1 MKKLKIG
8 VIGCG
13 AIAQVHHIP
22 NIIDLQDKYE
32 LSYICDVSLDL
43 VKFLQKKFHI
53 PSITTEYRKLLESDI
68 DAVLLCQSDPKTE
81 SALKAFREGKHVLI
95 EKPMCFSVQNADKLV
110 NACEEAKTVG
120 QVAYMKLFDPGFRRI
135 ESDLKALNDIR
146 YVQVNHLHPNNSLHL
161 AQFDIKVFN
170 KSMAQPNYEQGS
182 KNSSLN
188 RLDEEV
194 IQAIGDQKVQIKRAF
209 RTIAGSMIHDLYGL
223 RQLFGKDITV
233 NNVNIWDEGT
243 SISVALDYGKG
254 FICNASWIDLPELWN
269 FKETI
274 EIYGSQKRLI
284 LNYPSGFSKGLLSEV
299 TISDITNENE
309 SREITP
315 KLDWESPFVAELN
328 YFYDTVCGTTGNKNS
343 ITNARNDIKL
353 IVSIIEN
360 YLASK

>member
-1 MKKLKIG
+1 MKKIKIG

-22 NIIDLQDKYE
+22 NIIDLQDRYE

-81 SALKAFREGKHVLI
+81 SAVEAFREGKHVLI
-95 EKPMCFSVQNADKLV
+95 EKPMCFSVQNADKIIQ
-110 NACEEAKTVG
+110 ACKDANTIG

-135 ESDLKALNDIR
+135 ESDIKSLNDIR
-146 YVQVNHLHPNNSLHL
+146 YVQVNHLHPDNSLHL

-170 KSMAQPNYEQGS
+170 NSIAQPNYEKGS
-182 KNSSLN
+182 KNSALTQ
-188 RLDEEV
+188 LDKEV
-194 IQAIGDQKVQIKRAF
+194 TEAIGDQNIQIKKAF

-223 RQLFGKDITV
+223 RQLFGKNTKV
-233 NNVNIWDEGT
+233 NNVNIWNEGC
-243 SISVALDYGKG
+243 SISIALDYGQG
-254 FICNASWIDLPELWN
+254 FICNVSWIDLPELWN

-299 TISDITNENE
+299 TIMDITNEKE

-315 KLDWESPFVAELN
+315 KLCWESPFVAELK
-328 YFYDTVCGTTGNKNS
+328 YFYDTIYGITDNKNS
-343 ITNARNDIKL
+343 IINARNDIEL
-353 IVSIIEN
+353 ITSIIN
-360 YLASK
+360 KYLTSK